1 MRLQG
6 KVAIITGAG
15 KGIGMAVVKRL
26 LAEGAQVVGAEVSQE
41 GLAAL
46 GELPGVLAVATDVTQ
61 QADIDR
67 LVAQTIQRFGKIDI
81 LVNNAGVVDAFMP
94 IGEMTDALWER
105 VMNINLTAP
114 FKLARAALPHLL
126 AQKGVIV
133 NVSSVA
139 GLGGGKG
146 GAAYVSSKHGLI
158 GLSRNIAASYGPDG
172 LRCVVVAP
180 GGVDTGISLGGQPS
194 ERGMAHLQKTLAANL
209 RMASSEELASVIVF
223 AASDEASF
231 INGAVIT
238 ADGGWTAL

>member
-1 MRLQG
+1 MNLKG
-6 KVAIITGAG
+6 KVAIVTGAG
-15 KGIGMAVVKRL
+15 KGIGMAVVRRL
-26 LAEGAQVVGAEVSQE
+26 QAEGARVVGAEVSAE

-46 GELPGVLAVATDVTQ
+46 AELPGVLAVPTDVTQ
-61 QADIDR
+61 QADLDR
-67 LVAQTIQRFGKIDI
+67 LVEQTVGQFGAIDI
-81 LVNNAGVVDAFMP
+81 LINNAGVVDAFLP
-94 IGEMTDALWER
+94 IGEMNDAQWDR

-114 FKLARAALPHLL
+114 FKLSRAALPHLL
-126 AQKGVIV
+126 ASKGVIV
-133 NVSSVA
+133 NVASVA

-209 RMASSEELASVIVF
+209 RMARPEELASVIVF